1 MLIFVDQ
8 QFYLCVPLSLSE
20 LLTSSKDTYNERLIR
35 YGQSRKKASK
45 SSPNKDGTEDHNP
58 KDGAGAKEIP
68 KVEADKPEHY
78 GPESS
83 KSNKKEKKKSS
94 CMGCF
99 PYCGGGEEEED

>member
-1 MLIFVDQ
+1 MDNH
-8 QFYLCVPLSLSE
+8 E
-20 LLTSSKDTYNERLIR
+20 NKANE
-35 YGQSRKKASK
+35 

-99 PYCGGGEEEED
+99 PYCGAWRQSSRMGPGMRFSEAKPFRESL

>member
-1 MLIFVDQ
+1 MDNQ
-8 QFYLCVPLSLSE
+8 DN
-20 LLTSSKDTYNERLIR
+20 KANE
-35 YGQSRKKASK
+35 

-99 PYCGGGEEEED
+99 PYCGGGEEEEDWNGFILI